1 MSPIYVIRK
10 EKCAKL
16 IFMKENITITVVPTI
31 LEVMRS
37 YYKPNLVKSSGEYV
51 DFQAEVNGVVI
62 TAYLSKKESKKVVFY
77 GENASDEARIWKPDL
92 EIIIPKQ
99 EEEKPKE
106 KREWIFFDDQIGSDE
121 VGVGDFLGPMIV
133 VAAFVKRGDI
143 SKLREYGI
151 QDSKKMTD
159 KKIMEVGPNLIKEFK
174 FSKLTLSNE
183 KYNEMLDKGENLNSM
198 KAKMHNRALLNMH
211 KEFPDVINIFVDEF
225 VNENKYYKYLNDANE
240 EQVRDICFRTKGES
254 YFPCVAL
261 ASVIARYAY
270 LLEMEKLSA
279 KYDMKFLYG
288 ASKKV
293 TEFAKEFLKKYGEKE
308 FYKVAKKNFANY
320 REVLSE

>member
-1 MSPIYVIRK
+1 
-10 EKCAKL
+10 
-16 IFMKENITITVVPTI
+16 MKENITIAVEPTI

-37 YYKPNLVKSSGEYV
+37 YYKPHLIPSSGEYV
-51 DFQAEVNGVVI
+51 DFQAEVKGVIV
-62 TAYLSKKESKKVVFY
+62 TAYLSKKETKKVVFY
-77 GENASDEARIWKPDL
+77 GENAFEEARIWKPDL
-92 EIIIPKQ
+92 VMAVP

-106 KREWIFFDDQIGSDE
+106 KKEWIFFDDQIGSDE

-133 VAAFVKRGDI
+133 VAAFVKRTYI
-143 SKLREYGI
+143 SKLREFGI

-159 KKIMEVGPNLIKEFK
+159 KKIMEIGPSIIKEFK

-198 KAKMHNRALLNMH
+198 KAKMHNRALLNLH
-211 KEFPDVINIFVDEF
+211 KEYPEVLNIFVDEF

-254 YFPCVAL
+254 YYPCVAL

-270 LLEMEKLSA
+270 LLEMEKLST

-320 REVLSE
+320 REVISE